1 MTSLKLVA
9 LDEDDLQALSAQ
21 MQDAILRTVDMT
33 WDPASHRFVAL
44 MNRFD
49 WQQAQTGDK
58 SGKKPYER
66 HRCALRF
73 DHVNAVQLKNIEIG
87 KGNKTLSLLTIRF
100 EAGEEPSGNIDLIFA
115 DHCSIRLNVECI
127 EAQLTDLGEGWSVRS
142 KPEHEGQT

>member
-9 LDEDDLQALSAQ
+9 LDTDDLEVLSAQ

-33 WDPASHRFVAL
+33 WEPASNRFVAL

-49 WQQAQTGDK
+49 WQQADTSSAK
-58 SGKKPYER
+58 SGKKPFER

-87 KGNKTLSLLTIRF
+87 GRNTTLSLLTIRF
-100 EAGEEPSGNIDLIFA
+100 ESNDLPSGNIELIFA

-127 EAQLTDLGEGWSVRS
+127 EAELTDLGEGWSVRS
-142 KPEHEGQT
+142 KPDHEG